1 MGPQLEAWVEK
12 NKTIRLRQIDVGNW
26 NSEVAQQFEIRRLPT
41 LMLYDGTDLISDDTQ
56 LVLAILNQ

>member
-41 LMLYDGTDLISDDTQ
+41 LMLYDGTDLISHDTQ
-56 LVLAILNQ
+56 EVLAILNQ

>member
-1 MGPQLEAWVEK
+1 MGPQLGAWVEK
-12 NKTIRLRQIDVGNW
+12 NRTIRLRQIDVGNW

-56 LVLAILNQ
+56 EVLAILNQ